1 MSTRGFMTIAF
12 GKERYIDM
20 ALSLGRSLKLNSP
33 NIKRAVV
40 TDSKSVALKKIYDFI
55 IPLNHDYGK
64 NVEQKL
70 HIDKYSPFEETL
82 FIDSDCLVFRDLEF
96 AFDLFKGSKAI
107 AIGTEFFFPNDTCVF
122 ADIKE
127 VTQNLGII
135 KIPRFNGGVYYISKS
150 SIQQNILIKARSFIS
165 NYKTVGFYS
174 FRNQGPADELLIG
187 ASIEL
192 LGHGNISDNGLLM
205 RTPIGIVGD
214 LVVDAFKGYSK
225 FNKSGHNV
233 EPAIIHFAGNLV
245 NLPEYKR
252 EIRKLDIYYE
262 SVFLKEIK
270 VILYHKYFNLYQTL
284 RIKREYLWSKTPR
297 LLRLVYHGLKS
308 RI

>member
-40 TDSKSVALKKIYDFI
+40 TDSKSVALKNFYDFI

-135 KIPRFNGGVYYISKS
+135 KIPRFNGGIYYVSKS
-150 SIQQNILIKARSFIS
+150 SIQQNILITARSFIS
-165 NYKTVGFYS
+165 NYKEQGFYS
-174 FRNQGPADELLIG
+174 FREQGPADELLIG
-187 ASIEL
+187 AAIEL

-214 LVVDAFKGYSK
+214 LGVDVFKGYSK
-225 FNKSGHNV
+225 FNKSGHIV
-233 EPAIIHFAGNLV
+233 EPAIVHFAGNLV

-270 VILYHKYFNLYQTL
+270 VILYHKYFNLYQAIH
-284 RIKREYLWSKTPR
+284 IKRQYLWSKTPR